1 MHRVKVQRSPRRGGP
16 PSSPGAGLGGLRPGA
31 GLGPRGPPHCFPPG
45 GGGRGGLGADI
56 PVVQGGGAEPFS
68 PACCRFPPGPGV
80 AGPRVEAS
88 LQTWTLRALSL
99 GSGPPGWRLRDS
111 PKTGSSWLKVGC
123 CELRASGRAH
133 PASARAAA
141 GTPTAT
147 RPGGPPPGFVPEV
160 MGCGDPGGGGEQELF
175 LVLHPPCPCSF
186 SVPSFFFFNSVELT
200 FSPFH
205 YSYWGDIGY

>member
-1 MHRVKVQRSPRRGGP
+1 MHAFKCSDRPVGEARR
-16 PSSPGAGLGGLRPGA
+16 PSRGRAGTPAGRPTASLRA
-31 GLGPRGPPHCFPPG
+31 AAA
-45 GGGRGGLGADI
+45 RGGLGTDI

-80 AGPRVEAS
+80 AGPGVEAS
-88 LQTWTLRALSL
+88 LQTWLLRALSL

-123 CELRASGRAH
+123 GELRASGRAH
-133 PASARAAA
+133 PGSARAAA

-160 MGCGDPGGGGEQELF
+160 MGCGDPGEVAGGGGRGGQELF
-175 LVLHPPCPCSF
+175 LVLHPPMPSAVSLCP
-186 SVPSFFFFNSVELT
+186 
-200 FSPFH
+200 PFPFLIL
-205 YSYWGDIGY
+205 WN